1 MITLYDI
8 ANCDDLFAEDS
19 EVVDKYLQN
28 IGKYDLL
35 SAEEEQ
41 ELLPQAANGNEEAL
55 DKIINA
61 NLRFIISIAN
71 QYQNRRLSLL
81 ELITASEQG
90 LTNAVMESASRPQ
103 DDRFIQFAIPYMRKA
118 IEEAIT
124 ANNE

>member
-1 MITLYDI
+1 MNNNEKLKGK
-8 ANCDDLFAEDS
+8 CGSVS
-19 EVVDKYLQN
+19 EYLDK
-28 IGKYDLL
+28 IGEYALL

-61 NLRFIISIAN
+61 NLRFIVSIAN
-71 QYQNRRLSLL
+71 QYQNRGLSLL
-81 ELITASEQG
+81 QLFDMSKQG
-90 LTNAVMESASRPQ
+90 LANTVMESASKPNDQ
-103 DDRFIQFAIPYMRKA
+103 RFIKFAVPYMRKA

>member
-19 EVVDKYLQN
+19 EVVDKCLQN

-61 NLRFIISIAN
+61 NLRFIASIAN
-71 QYQNRRLSLL
+71 QYQNRGLSLL
-81 ELITASEQG
+81 ELFNICTQG
-90 LTNAVMESASRPQ
+90 FVDAAMESASKPHDQ
-103 DDRFIQFAIPYMRKA
+103 RFIKFAVPYMRKA
-118 IEEAIT
+118 IEDAIT
-124 ANNE
+124 ANKE